1 MSDVVLRSARDVCCA
16 IVCISLWSIA
26 SAQGIPDR
34 NVNVIGINPPLAE
47 GQTDTRVPD
56 PGLKQQNE
64 PACAMK
70 PSNPLQII
78 CAFNDYR
85 AVDNPLIGDAWE
97 GFAYTLNGGQTWFS
111 DLLPGH
117 PGDSP
122 NIGFE
127 FAADPQVTAAPGIAL
142 VNYIAADRGDNAAG
156 GLFVHRL
163 FEVNREAGSPWAP
176 EMLPQLITS
185 GNAGQ
190 FVDKPVQMLHLEE
203 PGSGTVTVSSTLK
216 DGTSVSQEVPAG
228 RLFVAYATF
237 IGNSNNP
244 KSRITVARSD
254 DYGVS
259 WTKKKVTRGNG
270 LNQSAAL
277 AAHGDNVCAVWRRF
291 EKKKDSNA
299 IMASCSTN
307 RGNSWS
313 NASEISAEPEFF
325 PFDQGTTE
333 TTFRVNSYPV
343 ITSDGSTFYAFW
355 ASRIDDLSPFF
366 ARIVYSTS
374 VDGSSW
380 STPTMLED
388 PTNGH
393 QFMPVAA
400 AARGE
405 IQLAWYDTR
414 NDLFQGT
421 FIQDILDESTDPVT
435 KIIRHPGDV
444 RTLKFIDGVP
454 TGSTQV
460 SRYVEGAR
468 TEDGPVEQLEFN
480 FLNDRLFQIGTV
492 PFDGDYP
499 NVAAPLFRLD
509 GSDWISNAGPPGAG
523 ENLKPVDFLVSF
535 TDNRDVRG
543 NVWNDLNAAT
553 IYTPADQT
561 PAMAAAGKE
570 ARELET
576 VEKEA
581 QLAAIDEAP
590 SDNANQEHRGESL
603 IAAGVADSVLA
614 DAEPDPTAV
623 YPQCVPDGND
633 FDRTRNQNVYSSV
646 VRPGVSIESPSA
658 SKPNGVVQR
667 AHVIWVSNNT
677 NGDVTY
683 TVTIDE
689 QPGDAPVNGRAS
701 FLQVPVAPFPDVPP
715 EPPPEGLLT
724 EIAVDIDANST
735 VARTVFITSMIP
747 NPPINVSVSDGGG
760 ATLGTLTLNPDILTP
775 DVQNPDVQN
784 PDPSNPDI
792 QNGEVHNPDVQNPVI
807 TTVQNPDVQ
816 NPDVQNPDV
825 QNPDV
830 QNPDY
835 QNPDVQNPDIQNP
848 DLQNEPLDGSSTENP
863 DTEHP
868 SVPETDREEG
878 YTDITWEVTN
888 NGNTTT
894 AFNIDAFV
902 NKDITGL
909 STQLIATRT
918 QSTQTARDCVQGT
931 QVQNVVIFNLI
942 NPDPGLFEENTN
954 AGIFGDGSAFIAPSE
969 RIFATL
975 RIWGDPVALD
985 IQPEDVGI
993 RIESQSCNSLQKIF
1007 GTVQCDPPFEQVG
1020 ELNPDEPPEI
1030 FVDPEP
1036 VPVPDALPSVLFG
1049 AEFIEGD
1056 IVAEVSVSVSAFD
1069 EIDEDDVQLQCEFTD
1084 DVTDLTIDE
1093 SEGSN
1098 ELFIVGTLL
1107 LDDDPVQ
1114 VDCMAQDTFGI
1125 ESMRSFTIDAIDG
1138 PPQLFIGDEGGPD
1151 LTVTRC
1157 SASYNVFYQDDE
1169 PGTEFPNPWVTVF
1182 DSVDTFQPNSFPT
1195 LSCNP
1200 LSGGNETVFPPPDP
1214 TTGEPI
1220 ETEVSCEAGDS
1231 AGNFVEGT
1239 FTLVVSQDDC

>member
-1 MSDVVLRSARDVCCA
+1 MIDAVTRSARGVCCA
-16 IVCISLWSIA
+16 LVYVSLCSVA
-26 SAQGIPDR
+26 AAQGIPDR
-34 NVNVIGINPPLAE
+34 NVNVIGINAPLAE
-47 GQTDTRVPD
+47 GQPDTRVPD

-70 PSNPLQII
+70 PSNPLQIL

-127 FAADPQVTAAPGIAL
+127 FAADPQVTAAPGVAL
-142 VNYIAADRGDNAAG
+142 VNYIAADRGENAAG
-156 GLFVHRL
+156 GVFVHRL

-176 EMLPQLITS
+176 EMLPLLVTS

-216 DGTSVSQEVPAG
+216 DGTPVSQEVPAG

-244 KSRITVARSD
+244 QSKITVARSD
-254 DYGVS
+254 NYGVS
-259 WTKKKVTRGNG
+259 WTKKKITTGNG

-291 EKKKDSNA
+291 EKKNDSNA
-299 IMASCSTN
+299 IMASCSTT
-307 RGNSWS
+307 RGDSWS
-313 NASEISAEPEFF
+313 NATEISAEPEFF

-355 ASRIDDLSPFF
+355 ASRIDNLSPFF

-388 PTNGH
+388 PANGH
-393 QFMPVAA
+393 QFMPTAA

-421 FIQDILDESTDPVT
+421 FIQDILDDSTDPVT

-454 TGSTQV
+454 TASTQV

-480 FLNDRLFQIGTV
+480 FLNDRLFLIGTV

-499 NVAAPLFRLD
+499 NIAAPLFRLD
-509 GSDWISNAGPPGAG
+509 EDDWISNAGLPSAG
-523 ENLKPVDFLVSF
+523 ENRKPVDFLVSF

-561 PAMAAAGKE
+561 PAMAAAGRD
-570 ARELET
+570 AREPDA
-576 VEKEA
+576 VQKEA

-590 SDNANQEHRGESL
+590 SDNANQERRGESL
-603 IAAGVADSVLA
+603 IAAGIADGVRA

-658 SKPNGVVQR
+658 AKPNGSVQR
-667 AHVIWVSNNT
+667 AHVIWISNNT
-677 NGDVTY
+677 NADVTY
-683 TVTIDE
+683 SVTIDE
-689 QPGDAPVNGRAS
+689 QPLDAPVLGRAS

-715 EPPPEGLLT
+715 EPPPAGLLT
-724 EIAVDIDANST
+724 EIAVDIDPNST

-760 ATLGTLTLNPDILTP
+760 VTLGTLTLNPDLLTP

-807 TTVQNPDVQ
+807 TTVENPDVQ

-825 QNPDV
+825 QNPDF

-848 DLQNEPLDGSSTENP
+848 DLQNGPLEGSSTENP

-868 SVPETDREEG
+868 SVPNTDREDG

-894 AFNIDAFV
+894 SFNIDVASNV
-902 NKDITGL
+902 DTTGL

-918 QSTQTARDCVQGT
+918 QSTQTARDCVQGM

-969 RIFATL
+969 RIFVTW
-975 RIWGDPVALD
+975 RIWGDPELLN
-985 IQPEDVGI
+985 IQPEDIVV
-993 RIESQSCNSLQKIF
+993 RVESQSCNSLQKIL
-1007 GTVQCDPPFEQVG
+1007 GTLECDPPFEQDGVF
-1020 ELNPDEPPEI
+1020 NPDEPPEI
-1030 FVDPEP
+1030 SVDPEP
-1036 VPVPDALPSVLFG
+1036 EPQGEFG
-1049 AEFIEGD
+1049 EVILVEAQSGEGGPFGD
-1056 IVAEVSVSVSAFD
+1056 VDVIVSAVDDIDTGDLNLVCDFD
-1069 EIDEDDVQLQCEFTD
+1069 A
-1084 DVTDLTIDE
+1084 
-1093 SEGSN
+1093 
-1098 ELFIVGTLL
+1098 
-1107 LDDDPVQ
+1107 DPVNLIIEPGETDNEIVIFGTMDLGEPAIG
-1114 VDCMAQDTFGI
+1114 VDCSAEDSQGNG
-1125 ESMRSFTIDAIDG
+1125 SSRSFDILVVDST
-1138 PPQLFIGDEGGPD
+1138 PPVFEIGDEGGTTFNFVSCLSFPQ
-1151 LTVTRC
+1151 V
-1157 SASYNVFYQDDE
+1157 YYQDDE
-1169 PGTEFPNPWVTVF
+1169 PGGDDVDIFPWVRVF
-1182 DSVDTFQPNSFPT
+1182 DADPDPELICVPESGDPFPADSDTNVSCTAEDFSDNLAGPEDFTVSVRFPT
-1195 LSCNP
+1195 
-1200 LSGGNETVFPPPDP
+1200 SG
-1214 TTGEPI
+1214 
-1220 ETEVSCEAGDS
+1220 C
-1231 AGNFVEGT
+1231 
-1239 FTLVVSQDDC
+1239 